1 MDINNLKNVY
11 NSNPTLQKE
20 YSLNEYLNL
29 FDQGSYTP
37 IQPTPTDPTPTD
49 PTPPNNGIIGIDLNQ
64 MDRNNDQGGL
74 QALDPYSNV
83 ASSRNQSNNFLNTA
97 FSKVGDFKD
106 SMMDKFSNTKIGEG
120 ITSSASKFKN
130 MAFTPMMALANTRNP
145 LNPDASNYNPN
156 LQGQLDYLQD
166 TTGTKISGT
175 YKDPF
180 NKQLGFTDNLTGQ
193 AMIGRDPNSGL
204 GKYGPGSVL
213 EGQNVVSVFGT
224 NDYEDQLQDYIDKM
238 TGYKTKTDFQQK
250 KIDRAAKELKEYQ
263 DKQKIIADK
272 KIADKKIADK
282 KIADKKIADKKIAD
296 QLKIK
301 KNLEAKQA
309 REDELAKRQATADAQ
324 KAKGQTTSGGSGN
337 YRSDRDHSG
346 DGGYGGSSRSS
357 RENRSSD
364 LGFSDI
370 RLKDNIELVGKSPSD
385 INIYN
390 FTYLNDST
398 VYEGVMAQEVPWASV
413 KHDSGYLMVDY
424 SKVDVQFKK
433 KNNRLPVE
441 IENKLI

>member
-29 FDQGSYTP
+29 FNQGSYTP

-83 ASSRNQSNNFLNTA
+83 ASPRNQSNNFLNTA

-120 ITSSASKFKN
+120 ITSGASKFKN

-213 EGQNVVSVFGT
+213 EGQNVVSGFGT
-224 NDYEDQLQDYIDKM
+224 NDYEQQLQNYLDKM
-238 TGYKTKTDFQQK
+238 MSYKTKTDFQQK

-263 DKQKIIADK
+263 DKKIADK

-296 QLKIK
+296 
-301 KNLEAKQA
+301 
-309 REDELAKRQATADAQ
+309 AQ
-324 KAKGQTTSGGSGN
+324 KAQKAREAATAQRAREANASVYASADRQGFTDGRGGGF
-337 YRSDRDHSG
+337 G
-346 DGGYGGSSRSS
+346 SRSTGTN
-357 RENRSSD
+357 EN
-364 LGFSDI
+364 FSNNSGRGRTGYFKGGI
-370 RLKDNIELVGKSPSD
+370 VSLR
-385 INIYN
+385 
-390 FTYLNDST
+390 
-398 VYEGVMAQEVPWASV
+398 
-413 KHDSGYLMVDY
+413 KH
-424 SKVDVQFKK
+424 
-433 KNNRLPVE
+433 
-441 IENKLI
+441 